1 MLFGVL
7 CLFVVVC
14 NASMRYS
21 LRDCFVLIASY
32 VLCGVLCHVPCS
44 LRVVRC
50 GVMCDVCRLLL
61 SIAIQMVPFVSCVLF
76 VVCCRLSAACCVLF
90 DARCVGVSC

>member
-50 GVMCDVCRLLL
+50 GVMCDVCRLIVSL
-61 SIAIQMVPFVSCVLF
+61 AIQMVPVCVSCVVCCLLS
-76 VVCCRLSAACCVLF
+76 VVCCVLCVVCC
-90 DARCVGVSC
+90 